1 MSNAPIWTPPL
12 YQTITYDVNQQPV
25 YGDVY
30 FDRTREGITT
40 SYNVYSLNYVT
51 TFTMLDGTFT
61 FPNVPPGAAESRNVV
76 PVELVNMRNTLI
88 GVIPLINILSDNRNV
103 DISFSFPSNNYAI
116 SVVKFDRDYYVNPQ
130 PSGLSDNAITGYR
143 NSGAENIFLP
153 YRNALVI
160 NGIFD
165 SLGGLVYGQSRSLF
179 RMEMRQAAYEASG
192 DGDISYDEKRIV
204 VPITIIKASSS
215 LAIRPFSGNG
225 KYTVENSDTNG
236 VITREYL
243 DASFNLIFN
252 EFATTTRK
260 NVVTGGLDYSDII
273 YYLKLTDIRT
283 FQFSNDNISIS
294 ENKITFKKVTLLADG
309 TYSPIPIKFLQEE
322 TAIYDRSTQRI
333 GDSNGFMTTI
343 KINIIKST
351 PTFIGQFPS
360 VNTGLSTTVY
370 RLTDVNKMT
379 TERAFT
385 ITQPAS
391 NNSDP
396 EATFVMTSSDNRL
409 LKVDKT
415 GTTYT
420 AFIYGPGI
428 VTVTITQPATTNFNA
443 KSASFDVNIF
453 NISPPII
460 NCNFNLFY
468 TNPYNREFWTRFK
481 PECRS
486 SNLID
491 GITNTPLTATQV
503 DEVYDMRRKA
513 EILKYNKNVGGLTKS
528 QKYAKASRGELMRK
542 IGNERNYISETNGG
556 ITTLICPS
564 TTSNRIVCGLTSA
577 CGVPGKERLLC
588 FDPSINL
595 YNYKRTYQYQA
606 GLQVPSNIQT
616 SILTEPTN
624 LRIRYF
630 DIMNNKVT
638 LEWDAPD
645 SNGGLPIVGYV
656 ITYSENNNTWAPYKS
671 VFPYKPTNA
680 AEAAAVTFNRISGEI
695 NGNTVI
701 FERIPNLIEIRA
713 NTIYYISVFS
723 GNERGLSS
731 VPATIIV
738 KTSSVPSIINDF
750 TFTNTKDE
758 RQNLMVDLKWSDPMN
773 TGTTPGTFNG
783 PPIYQYNLYYRKVPS
798 LTWTK
803 DVIDL
808 SNVIVETVGTQQR
821 RFILRNLENQNKY
834 DIKIEPVNM
843 IGTGP
848 ESAIITART
857 LMKPGV
863 PLNVVLTSKYG
874 LWPPF
879 IIDVSKNYFNIGW
892 DKPDTGGAPITLYY
906 ITITPPSSD
915 PITINYPVASSN
927 TLTTFN
933 TDIPGLGQLALETGT
948 YSVVI
953 QAHNGYLNSIE
964 TAPAT
969 ITLRSTTVVP
979 FIKDIIGYYDAGG
992 LIRAELIFSIDN
1004 QWVSENRISTVKV
1017 NGLNQNSENKP
1028 YETNENIFGQP
1039 IAGTGEHTISI
1050 PAQTSRDIII
1060 TLGQTYNV
1068 SITLVFSLTGE
1079 ETTSATTY
1087 SYTPPIRYL

>member
-1 MSNAPIWTPPL
+1 MSNAPTWTPSL
-12 YQTITYDVNQQPV
+12 SQRITYDVNQQPI

-30 FDRTREGITT
+30 FDERDVGTT
-40 SYNVYSLNYVT
+40 SYNVFSLNYNT
-51 TFTMLDGTFT
+51 TYTMVEGTFT
-61 FPNVPPGAAESRNVV
+61 FPNVPPGAAERDTDV
-76 PVELVNMRNTLI
+76 PIELVNMRNTLI
-88 GVIPLINILSDNRNV
+88 GVIPFINLVSDNKQKP
-103 DISFSFPSNNYAI
+103 ITLSFPTNNFAI
-116 SVVKFDRDYYVNPQ
+116 SVVSFDRDYFVIPQ
-130 PSGLSDNAITGYR
+130 PSGLPDNTITERRPGSEDIR
-143 NSGAENIFLP
+143 LP

-165 SLGGLVYGQSRSLF
+165 TLGGLVYGQSQALF
-179 RMEMRQAAYEASG
+179 RMEMKQAAHAATGING
-192 DGDISYDEKRIV
+192 DNISYDEKKIFI
-204 VPITIIKASSS
+204 PITIIKASSS
-215 LAIRPFSGNG
+215 LAIKPFSGNG
-225 KYTVENSDTNG
+225 GYTIENSDTNG

-260 NVVTGGLDYSDII
+260 NVKTGAFEYSDII
-273 YYLKLTDIRT
+273 YYLKLTNIRN
-283 FQFSNDNISIS
+283 FEFSNDNISIS
-294 ENKITFKKVTLLADG
+294 ENKIIFKKVTVLADG
-309 TYSPIPIKFLQEE
+309 TYGPIPIKFLQEE
-322 TAIYDRSTQRI
+322 TAIYNRSSQRI
-333 GDSNGFMTTI
+333 GDSDGSMITI

-385 ITQPAS
+385 ITPPVS

-396 EATFVMTSSDNRL
+396 EATFVMTSSNNTL

-468 TNPYNREFWTRFK
+468 TNPYNRDFWTRFK

-491 GITNTPLTATQV
+491 VITNTPLSATQV

-564 TTSNRIVCGLTSA
+564 STTNRIVCGLTSA

-645 SNGGLPIVGYV
+645 SNGGLPIIGYV

-680 AEAAAVTFNRISGEI
+680 AEAAAVTFNRMSGEI

-758 RQNLMVDLKWSDPMN
+758 RQPFMIDLKWSDPMN
-773 TGTTPGTFNG
+773 TGSTPGTFNG
-783 PPIYQYNLYYRKVPS
+783 PPIYQYNLYYRKVPT

-803 DVIDL
+803 VTIDL
-808 SNVIVETVGTQQR
+808 TNVIVDRVDSQER
-821 RFILRNLENQNKY
+821 RFILRSLENENKY
-834 DIKIEPVNM
+834 DIKIEPVNI

-848 ESAIITART
+848 ESAIITGRT

-874 LWPPF
+874 LLPGVTNGP
-879 IIDVSKNYFNIGW
+879 KNYFNISW
-892 DKPDTGGAPITLYY
+892 DRPDTGGSPIILYY

-915 PITINYPVASSN
+915 PVTINYPVITSDTS
-927 TLTTFN
+927 TTFN
-933 TDIPGLGQLALETGT
+933 TDIGRLGQSSELVNGT

-953 QAHNGYLNSIE
+953 QARNNGDLNGIE
-964 TAPAT
+964 TLPVS
-969 ITLRSTTVVP
+969 ITLRPITAIP
-979 FIKDIIGYYDAGG
+979 YIKEITGNYDLRG
-992 LIRAELIFSIDN
+992 ELVSATLTFSIDT
-1004 QWVSENRISTVKV
+1004 QWVTENKISKVKV
-1017 NGLNQNSENKP
+1017 TGFEEVV
-1028 YETNENIFGQP
+1028 YETDKDANNQP
-1039 IAGTGEHTISI
+1039 IIGTG
-1050 PAQTSRDIII
+1050 PRKIII
-1060 TLGQTYNV
+1060 PVTTESFNIIAKGIEYKYV
-1068 SITLVFSLTGE
+1068 KITLVFSLTGD
-1079 ETTSATTY
+1079 ETTSDSFTV
-1087 SYTPPIRYL
+1087 SF

>member
-1 MSNAPIWTPPL
+1 MSNVPQWSPPL
-12 YQTITYDVNQQPV
+12 YQTITYDANQQPV

-30 FDRTREGITT
+30 FDKTVEGGPTT

-61 FPNVPPGAAESRNVV
+61 FPNVLPGAAESKKVV
-76 PVELVNMRNTLI
+76 PGELVNMRNTLI
-88 GVIPLINILSDNRNV
+88 GVIPLINISSNNKNV
-103 DISFSFPSNNYAI
+103 DISFSFPSNNHAI
-116 SVVKFDRDYYVNPQ
+116 SVVKFDRDYFVNPQ

-160 NGIFD
+160 NGIYD
-165 SLGGLVYGQSRSLF
+165 GSGGLVYGQTRSLF
-179 RMEMRQAAYEASG
+179 RMEMRQAAYEG
-192 DGDISYDEKRIV
+192 TGINGDISYDEKKIV

-215 LAIRPFSGNG
+215 LAIKPFSGIG
-225 KYTVENSDTNG
+225 KYTIENSDTNG
-236 VITREYL
+236 MITREYL
-243 DASFNLIFN
+243 DGSFNLIFN
-252 EFATTTRK
+252 DFATTTRK
-260 NVVTGGLDYSDII
+260 NVVTGAFDYSDII

-294 ENKITFKKVTLLADG
+294 ENKITFKRVTILADG

-322 TAIYDRSTQRI
+322 TAMYDRSTQRI

-351 PTFIGQFPS
+351 PTFDGQSPA

-385 ITQPAS
+385 ITPPVS

-409 LKVDKT
+409 LKVDKA

-420 AFIYGPGI
+420 AFIYGPGT
-428 VTVTITQPATTNFNA
+428 VTVTITQPSTTNFNA

-486 SNLID
+486 SNLLD
-491 GITNTPLTATQV
+491 SVTNTPLTVSQV

-542 IGNERNYISETNGG
+542 IGNEQNYISETNGG

-564 TTSNRIVCGLTSA
+564 GTSNTRITCGLTSA

-588 FDPSINL
+588 YDPSINL

-624 LRIRYF
+624 LRIKYF
-630 DIMNNKVT
+630 DIINNKVT

-656 ITYSENNNTWAPYKS
+656 ITFSENNNTWAPYKS

-680 AEAAAVTFNRISGEI
+680 AEAAATTFNKLSGEI

-750 TFTNTKDE
+750 TFTNTTDE

-783 PPIYQYNLYYRKVPS
+783 PPIYQYNLYYRKVPM

-803 DVIDL
+803 DIVDL
-808 SNVIVETVGTQQR
+808 SNVIIQTVGTQQR

-834 DIKIEPVNM
+834 DIKIEPVNS

-857 LMKPGV
+857 LMKPSV
-863 PLNVVLTSKYG
+863 PLNVVLTPKYG
-874 LWPPF
+874 LLPG
-879 IIDVSKNYFNIGW
+879 IITDVSRNYFNISW
-892 DKPDTGGAPITLYY
+892 DKPDTGGAPITIYY
-906 ITITPPSSD
+906 ITITPPSPLQ
-915 PITINYPVASSN
+915 PITINYPVG
-927 TLTTFN
+927 TTDTQTTFN
-933 TDIPGLGQLALETGT
+933 TDIGRIEQDRLIVGT
-948 YSVVI
+948 YTVI
-953 QAHNGYLNSIE
+953 LQSYNGYLNSIE
-964 TAPAT
+964 TAPASV
-969 ITLRSTTVVP
+969 TLKSSTTIP
-979 FIKDIIGYYDAGG
+979 NIKEIIGYYNSGG
-992 LIRAELIFSIDN
+992 LQTANLTFSIDN
-1004 QWVSENRISTVKV
+1004 LWVAENTISTVKV
-1017 NGLNQNSENKP
+1017 KGLNIDYDVKQ
-1028 YETNENIFGQP
+1028 NIFGQP

-1050 PAQTSRDIII
+1050 PATTSSDIII

-1079 ETTSATTY
+1079 ETTSVATY
-1087 SYTPPIRYL
+1087 SYTPPIRYV